1 MTEEYNSPIQTFLD
15 YVKFEKRYSQHTITA
30 YKNDLEQFFDYLNGQ
45 YGATAL
51 NEISPAFIK
60 SWLASLKED
69 KLSSKSL
76 NRKISSL
83 KSFFKFQLKSG
94 GITVTPMWSVT
105 SPKISKRLPQFV
117 KETEMKDLFQYL
129 SFPDDWQGKTDK
141 LAISLFYQTGMRLS
155 ELVNLK
161 ESHIDKDRNSI
172 KVIGKG
178 NKERIIP
185 LNPNLTLE
193 IANYMNAKRISFEK
207 FDNLYLLVNK
217 EGKKLYAKY
226 VYLHVKKYM
235 AEVTTLA
242 KKSPHILRHSF
253 ATHMMN
259 HGADLNA
266 VKELLGHSSLA
277 ATQVY
282 THNTIEKLK
291 NIHKKAHPKA

>member
-1 MTEEYNSPIQTFLD
+1 MPEEFISPVHTFLD

-30 YKNDLEQFFDYLNGQ
+30 YKNDLEQFFDYLNVQ
-45 YGATAL
+45 YGTTAL

-60 SWLASLKED
+60 SWLATLKED
-69 KLSSKSL
+69 KMSSKSL

-94 GITVTPMWSVT
+94 VITATPMWSVT
-105 SPKISKRLPQFV
+105 TPKISKRLPQFV

-129 SFPDDWQGKTDK
+129 SFPDDWQGKTDR
-141 LAISLFYQTGMRLS
+141 LIISLFYQTGMRLS

-185 LNPNLTLE
+185 LNPELTAQVAE
-193 IANYMNAKRISFEK
+193 YMNAKKINFED
-207 FDNLYLLVNK
+207 FDKHYLFVNK
-217 EGKKLYAKY
+217 DGKKLYGKY

-235 AEVTTLA
+235 AEVTTLS

>member
-45 YGATAL
+45 YGVTAL
-51 NEISPAFIK
+51 NEIAPAFIK

-69 KLSSKSL
+69 KMSSKSL

-94 GITVTPMWSVT
+94 AITITPMWSVT

-117 KETEMKDLFQYL
+117 KETEMKNLFQYL

-185 LNPNLTLE
+185 VNPILTLE
-193 IANYMNAKRISFEK
+193 IADYMNAKRI
-207 FDNLYLLVNK
+207 
-217 EGKKLYAKY
+217 
-226 VYLHVKKYM
+226 
-235 AEVTTLA
+235 
-242 KKSPHILRHSF
+242 
-253 ATHMMN
+253 
-259 HGADLNA
+259 
-266 VKELLGHSSLA
+266 
-277 ATQVY
+277 
-282 THNTIEKLK
+282 
-291 NIHKKAHPKA
+291 

>member
-1 MTEEYNSPIQTFLD
+1 MTEEYISPIQTFLD

-51 NEISPAFIK
+51 NEIVPAFIK

-69 KLSSKSL
+69 KISSKTL

-155 ELVNLK
+155 ELVNIK

-193 IANYMNAKRISFEK
+193 IAGYMNAKRISFEK